1 MNIKD
6 IEKDV
11 LTKAENNIDPSTS
24 SSLVRE
30 LQQKWG
36 ENAFTITNKLQKQG
50 YLTKCNFFMG
60 GDFWLGYLT
69 VAGTEYLKELNGSA
83 KAENLRGSQTNFNAP
98 VSINNF
104 QQGDHNAI
112 IENKNEVDYSAL
124 LDTIDKINVLKS
136 LYMKAEDYN
145 PDFYKT
151 LNELQKAAEK
161 KESYG
166 KLKKI
171 WNKLQNILGSNTV
184 SNISSIIST
193 IITTCTFFK

>member
-1 MNIKD
+1 M
-6 IEKDV
+6 
-11 LTKAENNIDPSTS
+11 TKAENNIDPSTS

>member
-1 MNIKD
+1 MDIRT

-11 LTKAENNIDPSTS
+11 LTKAKNNINPSTS
-24 SSLVRE
+24 SQLARE

-36 ENAFTITNKLQKQG
+36 KYAFDITNKLQKQG
-50 YLTKCNFFMG
+50 YLVRCDFFFG

-69 VAGTEYLKELNGSA
+69 PAGTEYLKELNGSA

>member
-1 MNIKD
+1 M
-6 IEKDV
+6 
-11 LTKAENNIDPSTS
+11 TKAENNIDSSTS

-30 LQQKWG
+30 LQQKWE

>member
-1 MNIKD
+1 MF
-6 IEKDV
+6 
-11 LTKAENNIDPSTS
+11 ENYN
-24 SSLVRE
+24 
-30 LQQKWG
+30 KNWG

>member
-1 MNIKD
+1 M
-6 IEKDV
+6 
-11 LTKAENNIDPSTS
+11 TKAENNIDSSTS

>member
-1 MNIKD
+1 
-6 IEKDV
+6 
-11 LTKAENNIDPSTS
+11 
-24 SSLVRE
+24 
-30 LQQKWG
+30 
-36 ENAFTITNKLQKQG
+36 
-50 YLTKCNFFMG
+50 MG

-161 KESYG
+161 KEEPA
-166 KLKKI
+166 L
-171 WNKLQNILGSNTV
+171 
-184 SNISSIIST
+184 
-193 IITTCTFFK
+193 

>member
-136 LYMKAEDYN
+136 LYMKAKDYN

>member
-1 MNIKD
+1 
-6 IEKDV
+6 
-11 LTKAENNIDPSTS
+11 
-24 SSLVRE
+24 
-30 LQQKWG
+30 
-36 ENAFTITNKLQKQG
+36 
-50 YLTKCNFFMG
+50 
-60 GDFWLGYLT
+60 
-69 VAGTEYLKELNGSA
+69 
-83 KAENLRGSQTNFNAP
+83 
-98 VSINNF
+98 
-104 QQGDHNAI
+104 
-112 IENKNEVDYSAL
+112 
-124 LDTIDKINVLKS
+124 
-136 LYMKAEDYN
+136 MKAEDYN

>member
-11 LTKAENNIDPSTS
+11 LTKAENNIDSSTS

-83 KAENLRGSQTNFNAP
+83 KAENLRVSQTNFNAP

>member
-11 LTKAENNIDPSTS
+11 LTKAENNIDSSTS

>member
-98 VSINNF
+98 ISINNF